1 MGCGHYIGSS
11 SITTQAQINQLEQE
25 LRWKWRERSQGVKV
39 KVESQGPRNKGDQS
53 QVDRASQDAGNKG
66 DHSRRRLGIARP
78 Q

>member
-1 MGCGHYIGSS
+1 M
-11 SITTQAQINQLEQE
+11 
-25 LRWKWRERSQGVKV
+25 
-39 KVESQGPRNKGDQS
+39 KVESQGPGNKGDQS